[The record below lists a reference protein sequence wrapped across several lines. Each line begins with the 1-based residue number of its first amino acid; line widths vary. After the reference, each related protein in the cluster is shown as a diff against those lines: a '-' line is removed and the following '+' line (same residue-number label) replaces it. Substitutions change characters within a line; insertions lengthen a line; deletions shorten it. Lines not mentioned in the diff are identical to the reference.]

1 MRNELNKILSSSFLR
16 FEFDFY
22 EDFWDFDYFEI
33 SNEES
38 PLSVI
43 NCIICKE
50 PLYLTLPKSD
60 TNKEILEK
68 IINFL
73 KDKKVDQKEIERIEK
88 LKTLPICRWDLFK
101 ILGDILENYK
111 DLKGFFEK
119 LSFFYEFENLRKE
132 KRI

>member
-1 MRNELNKILSSSFLR
+1 MR

-73 KDKKVDQKEIERIEK
+73 KDKRVDQKEIERIEK